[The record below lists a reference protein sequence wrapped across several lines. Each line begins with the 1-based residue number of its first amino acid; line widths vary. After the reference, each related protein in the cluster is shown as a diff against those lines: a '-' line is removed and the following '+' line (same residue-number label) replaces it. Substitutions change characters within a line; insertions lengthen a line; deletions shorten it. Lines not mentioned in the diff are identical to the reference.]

1 MTYYRRRTLD
11 AWEEAA
17 ALAAGALVGAGVAY
31 LARIW
36 LRRSPTDRRERERG
50 DRREGAERRDPAP
63 TPRTEGGA
71 GRPR

>member
-11 AWEEAA
+11 AWEEVA
-17 ALAAGALVGAGVAY
+17 ALAAGALVGAGVTY

-36 LRRSPTDRRERERG
+36 LRRSPADRRERVRG
-50 DRREGAERRDPAP
+50 DRSEETERRDPSP
-63 TPRTEGGA
+63 TSRTEGGA

>member
-1 MTYYRRRTLD
+1 MTHYRRRTLD

-36 LRRSPTDRRERERG
+36 LRRSPTDRRERDRG
-50 DRREGAERRDPAP
+50 DRSEGAERRDPAP
-63 TPRTEGGA
+63 PPRTEGGA